1 MKKQTFI
8 TGAFLLAAATGLGKI
23 FSAIFKIP
31 LDRLFLHAEGMA
43 VFNGAYNVYM
53 FFFAA
58 ATAGIPLAIS
68 QMIAASDT
76 KDDENTVMST
86 ALLFTV
92 SMLTIAALIIFFFA
106 EPIADFIGLSECAPA
121 FRVISPAL
129 IFCGITASFRGY
141 FQGKMNMTPS
151 ALSQV
156 SDSFGRLLAG
166 FCGAFLL
173 LSSPLPATCA
183 GAASGVPFG
192 AMLSALIL
200 IVAAKKSHLHIK
212 HSFSLLELK
221 RLLSIALPITIT
233 ASLHPIFNM
242 ADTFTVVPTLKAA
255 AFPAAQNAF
264 GCLSRAA
271 TLYALPVSIATAVA
285 ASVLPAVAEYTKK
298 GDTEC
303 INRDSSM
310 AIRLALAIS
319 LPCAAGFMAIPEG
332 ILYFLFENSS
342 NHLTLVFIA
351 LSAVFL
357 SAGEVIACI
366 LQGASK
372 VSCTVIAATVAI
384 AAKAVLNVVFIHLWG
399 VNGAAASTVLSY
411 LVFLL
416 LLLISL
422 RRLTP
427 VRLGFTAHAL
437 KPFVCGALCFFTAY
451 AVSLHFSTLVSIIA
465 AALVYIPAVFITGF
479 IRFDEINQIFS
490 GHKIEYSN
498 R

>member
-1 MKKQTFI
+1 MKKQSFI

-31 LDRLFLHAEGMA
+31 LDRIFLHAEGMA

-76 KDDENTVMST
+76 KDEENTVMST
-86 ALLFTV
+86 ALVFTV
-92 SMLTIAALIIFFFA
+92 SVLTVAALVIFFFA

-129 IFCGITASFRGY
+129 FFCGITASLRGY

-166 FCGAFLL
+166 FSGAFLL
-173 LSSPLPATCA
+173 LHSPLWATCA
-183 GAASGVPFG
+183 GATSGVPFG

-200 IVAAKKSHLHIK
+200 IVAAKQSHLHIK
-212 HSFSLLELK
+212 YSFSLKQLK
-221 RLLSIALPITIT
+221 RLLAISLPITIT

-242 ADTFTVVPTLKAA
+242 TDTFTVVPTLKAA
-255 AFPAAQNAF
+255 AFPSAQTAF
-264 GCLSRAA
+264 GCLSRAT

-285 ASVLPAVAEYTKK
+285 ASVLPAVAEHTKK
-298 GDTEC
+298 GDSEH
-303 INRDSSM
+303 INRDASM

-319 LPCAAGFMAIPEG
+319 LPCAAGFMAIPKG
-332 ILYFLFENSS
+332 ILHFLFDNST
-342 NHLTLVFIA
+342 NHLSLVFIA

-357 SAGEVIACI
+357 SVGEVIACI
-366 LQGASK
+366 LQGAGK
-372 VSCTVIAATVAI
+372 VGCTVITATIAI
-384 AAKAVLNVVFIHLWG
+384 AVKAVFNIIFIHLWG
-399 VNGAAASTVLSY
+399 INGAAVSTMLSY
-411 LVFLL
+411 LVFLVL
-416 LLLISL
+416 LLVSL
-422 RRLTP
+422 RRFTP
-427 VRLGFTAHAL
+427 VRLGFTPHAL
-437 KPFVCGALCFFTAY
+437 KPLLCGVLCFAAAY
-451 AVSLHFSTLVSIIA
+451 MVSLRFSTLMSIIA

-479 IRFDEINQIFS
+479 IKIDEINQIFS
-490 GHKIEYSN
+490 GHKIEYDSH
-498 R
+498 